1 MAKHEDEITLRH
13 EGSSQERDGKEES
26 HRSRR
31 VLLGGLGAAAVGVP
45 LGIAAFSSDPVTAFA
60 RPTHAPLFYLS
71 QNGIYDDGLTDYTDA
86 INTLYQTAAKY
97 NGTVV
102 WDVSKG
108 KGYKIAGTKNVGV
121 QVSANVRTIGIGCNM
136 VRTLGSTDNE
146 GNSLHGAYLFP
157 ANTSVAA
164 LMTVTGSGATI
175 QGLGFWGLTA
185 TAPNG
190 SKVPGLV
197 GVKINNAYDVAV
209 VDCIAS
215 CIDDLGTG
223 GAFYWN
229 GSRNGR
235 CYRCHAYHC
244 SFGVRADGSNA
255 TGGRIDG
262 LQVNAAVYAVMLGAS
277 GMSNGGD
284 NWSLG
289 PGCHMSGG
297 SKTKSQLW
305 CGPNITS
312 TRCTG
317 LYFDTSSGPQIL
329 HEGRGLVVDNSFFL
343 GPGSYYGYTCAIA
356 LTNTS
361 SNGPDATIIGNRTWH
376 SSLQGLVIVGTSE
389 KPYSLICMGNTAS
402 GNGKKVPSW
411 KGLVLNKNGVVLK
424 GSARGTGDFAIDN
437 QVAW

>member
-1 MAKHEDEITLRH
+1 MVKTTSKHEE
-13 EGSSQERDGKEES
+13 SSQENDGKEES
-26 HRSRR
+26 RRSRR
-31 VLLGGLGAAAVGVP
+31 ALLSGLGAAAVGLP

-60 RPTHAPLFYLS
+60 LPARAPSFYLS
-71 QNGIYDDGLTDYTDA
+71 QNGIYDDGVTDYTDA
-86 INTLYQTAAKY
+86 INTLYQAAAKH

-102 WDVSKG
+102 WDVTKG
-108 KGYKIAGTKNVGV
+108 QGYKIAGTNNLGV
-121 QVSANVRTIGIGCNM
+121 QVPANVRTIGIGCNM
-136 VRTLGSTDNE
+136 LRKLGNMDHAA
-146 GNSLHGAYLFP
+146 NSLQGAYLFP
-157 ANTSVAA
+157 AHTSLAA
-164 LMTVTGSGATI
+164 LMTVNGNGATI

-185 TAPNG
+185 SAPNG

-197 GVKINNAYDVAV
+197 GVKINSANDVAI

-215 CIDDLGTG
+215 DMDDLGTG

-229 GSRNGR
+229 GSSNGR

-244 SFGVRADGSNA
+244 SFGVKADGSNA
-255 TGGRIDG
+255 IDGQIDG

-277 GMSNGGD
+277 GASNGGD
-284 NWSLG
+284 NWALG

-312 TRCTG
+312 TRCMG
-317 LYFDTSSGPQIL
+317 VYFDTSSGPQIL

-361 SNGPDATIIGNRTWH
+361 SNSPDATIIGNRTWH
-376 SSLQGLVIVGTSE
+376 SNLQGLVIVGTSG

-402 GNGKKVPSW
+402 GNGKKVSSW
-411 KGLVLNKNGVVLK
+411 KGFVLNKSGSVLT
-424 GSARGTGDFAIDN
+424 GSTRGTSDFATNN